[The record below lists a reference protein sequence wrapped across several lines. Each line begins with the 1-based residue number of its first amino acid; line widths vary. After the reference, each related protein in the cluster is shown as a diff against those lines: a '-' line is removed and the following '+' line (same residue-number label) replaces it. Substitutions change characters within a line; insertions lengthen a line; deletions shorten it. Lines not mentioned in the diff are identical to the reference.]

1 MSDLIIKPS
10 GTNANFKVQ
19 NPSGT
24 NKITMDSDGV
34 TTIASNTTF
43 SGTGNNIGTA
53 TAGTLGSGVTNN
65 AGVASGTIASGVVF
79 PSGTIITHTQYKS
92 SVAVDSLNT
101 SENVYTQ
108 IGNPMVFTKKKDSS
122 TSKLFFH
129 SHGKLFD
136 AVGQSLSMGFKLRQ
150 GTNTSG
156 TEIGGCDA
164 YDLFHSNS
172 TPHRT
177 GRDLAMPCNEITN
190 LGVGNHNFVITYHRY
205 AYSAVAV
212 SYWHLHIFEI
222 MI

>member
-1 MSDLIIKPS
+1 M
-10 GTNANFKVQ
+10 GTLQVTGQ
-19 NPSGT
+19 NILTVTGSPATATLNENVNIDDALASAT
-24 NKITMDSDGV
+24 LAST
-34 TTIASNTTF
+34 TTIDDAMASA
-43 SGTGNNIGTA
+43 I
-53 TAGTLGSGVTNN
+53 
-65 AGVASGTIASGVVF
+65 F
-79 PSGTIITHTQYKS
+79 PTGTIITHTQYKS
-92 SVAVDSLNT
+92 SAGVDTPDTN
-101 SENVYTQ
+101 ENVYTQ

-129 SHGKLFD
+129 SHGKMFD
-136 AVGQSLSMGFKLRQ
+136 AAGQSLSIGFKLRQ

-156 TEIGGCDA
+156 TEIGACDA

-190 LGVGNHNFVITYHRY
+190 LGVGNHNFVITYQRH

>member
-1 MSDLIIKPS
+1 MSQL
-10 GTNANFKVQ
+10 NV
-19 NPSGT
+19 
-24 NKITMDSDGV
+24 NKITGTTGTTSGAPIALSGDTATLGTG
-34 TTIASNTTF
+34 TTIASGVT
-43 SGTGNNIGTA
+43 
-53 TAGTLGSGVTNN
+53 GTLGSGVTNN

-92 SVAVDSLNT
+92 SAAVDSLNT

-129 SHGKLFD
+129 SHGKMFD
-136 AVGQSLSMGFKLRQ
+136 AVGQSLSIGFKLRQ

-156 TEIGGCDA
+156 TEIGACDA

-205 AYSAVAV
+205 GYSACSVQ
-212 SYWHLHIFEI
+212 YWHLHIFEI